1 MDKLDWTIV
10 GLGSASVLGLSLLL
24 NRFSVETR
32 LHVLNDRKFVDAD
45 PEGLARA
52 AGIPLDTYALAS
64 AMQSEERTRIGR
76 IAIGCAIRNFC
87 RKHRVSVARQLLK
100 AIDKHGKKRIGHGYF
115 GSQELP
121 GKWAATSKAPT
132 AETTILAS
140 QILAVPSPIVDPTQ
154 GATAWDAPE
163 LQDKKHREDPIAYTK
178 DSKQVATDRMAAGG
192 RMVMV
197 DGIPHTRFW
206 VFA

>member
-1 MDKLDWTIV
+1 MDKLDWTLI
-10 GLGSASVLGLSLLL
+10 GLSSASVLGFSWLLS
-24 NRFSVETR
+24 RSSVESR

-45 PEGLARA
+45 PAGLARST
-52 AGIPLDTYALAS
+52 GVPLDVYALAS
-64 AMQSEERTRIGR
+64 AMQSEEKTRIGR

-87 RKHRVSVARQLLK
+87 RRHRVSVSGQLLK

-132 AETTILAS
+132 ADTLILAA
-140 QILAVPSPIVDPTQ
+140 QILAKQSPIIDPTQ

-163 LQDKKHREDPIAYTK
+163 LQDRKHREDPITYTK
-178 DSKQVATDRMAAGG
+178 DSKQVAADRTAAGG
-192 RMVMV
+192 RMVAV

>member
-1 MDKLDWTIV
+1 MDKIDWTIV
-10 GLGSASVLGLSLLL
+10 GITSASALGLSLLV

-32 LHVLNDRKFVDAD
+32 LHVLNDRKFVDAN

-52 AGIPLDTYALAS
+52 AGVPLDVYALAS

-100 AIDKHGKKRIGHGYF
+100 AIDRHGKKRTGHGYF

-121 GKWAATSKAPT
+121 GKWAATSKAPS

-140 QILAVPSPIVDPTQ
+140 QILMDRSPIVDPTQ

-163 LQDKKHREDPIAYTK
+163 LQDKKHKEDPATYTK
-178 DSKQVATDRMAAGG
+178 DSKQVAADRIAAGG
-192 RMVMV
+192 RAVAV